1 MLFGKRKSR
10 LLEAYTIYIIIHNF
24 HTDMDTA
31 FDGFRSSTMSS
42 LGTITYSGTLI
53 NNGFGLNAANGK
65 FTAPKNGKYS
75 FHFRAL
81 ANAPETYVKLLQ
93 NGIQKAATYRMVKKI
108 IFDLTFIS
116 R

>member
-1 MLFGKRKSR
+1 
-10 LLEAYTIYIIIHNF
+10 
-24 HTDMDTA
+24 MDTA

-108 IFDLTFIS
+108 IFDLTFKG